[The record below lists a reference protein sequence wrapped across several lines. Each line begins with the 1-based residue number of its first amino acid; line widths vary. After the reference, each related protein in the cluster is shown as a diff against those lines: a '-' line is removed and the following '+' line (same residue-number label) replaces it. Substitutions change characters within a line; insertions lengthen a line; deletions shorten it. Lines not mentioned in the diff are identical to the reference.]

1 MDSIAASP
9 LSGADVDIRT
19 LEAFLQHEADL
30 LDRSRFEDW
39 MALFTPDGY
48 YWVPV
53 TPDQQSFLD
62 HVSLFYDDRP
72 MMEARILRL
81 RHPRNLAN
89 IPAGRALRMVG
100 HVRLDQSNSAPGHW
114 RVQSKLMMV
123 EARRGEKRVFAGDVE
138 HELRLVD
145 GALRIGWKKVVLV
158 DCDQPFEELM
168 VPF

>member
-1 MDSIAASP
+1 MDSIATVP
-9 LSGADVDIRT
+9 LDSADVDLRT
-19 LEAFLQHEADL
+19 IEVFLQDEANL
-30 LDRSRFEDW
+30 LDQGRFEDW

-53 TPDQQSFLD
+53 VPDQQSFLD

-81 RHPRNLAN
+81 RHPRNQAN
-89 IPAGRALRMVG
+89 IPPGRALRMVG
-100 HVRLDQSNSAPGHW
+100 HVRLDQGNSAPGQW
-114 RVQSKLMMV
+114 RVRSKLVMV
-123 EARRGEKRVFAGDVE
+123 EARRGEKRIFAGDVE
-138 HELRLVD
+138 HDLRLID